1 MHLRGEARAYQREAG
16 DGFFAGLV
24 SSPELSHRRK
34 NGFWSHTGIL
44 SRSSGHNTYT
54 VIDFNLIW
62 DIKGCSA
69 DGKSF
74 TSSLSN
80 SHSDNRIS
88 PSVK

>member
-1 MHLRGEARAYQREAG
+1 MHLRGEARAYQRETG

-62 DIKGCSA
+62 DIKGVF
-69 DGKSF
+69 GRWEKF
-74 TSSLSN
+74 YLFVEQQ
-80 SHSDNRIS
+80 
-88 PSVK
+88 PF